1 MIRRPPRST
10 LFPYTTLFRS
20 PSVLDARGD
29 TEGLGVVLLEAM
41 NHATP
46 VIASRVGG
54 IPDIVEDG
62 VSGLLVPP
70 GDVAALAAAVRRVR
84 DDPDLARRLGEGGRR
99 PLREQFNW
107 AGIVR
112 RWLDLYARLGAR
124 PR

>member
-1 MIRRPPRST
+1 VCV
-10 LFPYTTLFRS
+10 L
-20 PSVLDARGD
+20 PSVLDTRGD

-41 NHATP
+41 NHGTP

-70 GDVAALAAAVRRVR
+70 GDADALAAALRRLR
-84 DDPDLARRLGEGGRR
+84 DDPALARRLGEAGRR
-99 PLREQFNW
+99 RLREQFSW
-107 AGIVR
+107 PAIVQ
-112 RWLDLYARLGAR
+112 RWLDLYTGLVTR

>member
-1 MIRRPPRST
+1 
-10 LFPYTTLFRS
+10 
-20 PSVLDARGD
+20 
-29 TEGLGVVLLEAM
+29 M

-70 GDVAALAAAVRRVR
+70 GDAAALAAAVRRLR

-99 PLREQFNW
+99 RLRERFNW
-107 AGIVR
+107 PAIVR
-112 RWLDLYARLGAR
+112 RGLDLYSGRSEERRVGKECRSRGA
-124 PR
+124 PDH

>member
-1 MIRRPPRST
+1 
-10 LFPYTTLFRS
+10 
-20 PSVLDARGD
+20 
-29 TEGLGVVLLEAM
+29 M

-70 GDVAALAAAVRRVR
+70 GDAAALAAAVRRLR

-99 PLREQFNW
+99 RLREQFNW
-107 AGIVR
+107 PAIVR
-112 RWLDLYARLGAR
+112 RWLDLYAGLVTR

>member
-1 MIRRPPRST
+1 
-10 LFPYTTLFRS
+10 
-20 PSVLDARGD
+20 
-29 TEGLGVVLLEAM
+29 VLLEAM

-70 GDVAALAAAVRRVR
+70 GDPAALAQALGRLQN
-84 DDPDLARRLGEGGRR
+84 DPALARRLGEAGRR
-99 PLREQFNW
+99 RLQEEFSW
-107 AGIVR
+107 DAIVN
-112 RWLDLYARLGAR
+112 RWLDLYTGLVTL